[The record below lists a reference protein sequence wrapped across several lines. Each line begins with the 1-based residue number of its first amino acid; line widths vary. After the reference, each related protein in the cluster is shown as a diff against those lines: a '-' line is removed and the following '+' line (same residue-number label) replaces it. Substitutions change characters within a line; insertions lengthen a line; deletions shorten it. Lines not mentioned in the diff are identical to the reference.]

1 MGKDS
6 SCLGCSK
13 KFTKNDAAVQCTVCG
28 LWIHKQCADISNEVF
43 DFLDRQK
50 KETGRAYWGCK
61 PCSTYAEGMNHRLK
75 QIEDEL
81 KVVKQST
88 VNNEAAIQRV
98 EKKVDELVEQAK
110 KTEVLT
116 KDDLDAR
123 MREEREEMRERKE
136 REMNVIIH
144 GLDECENEEAGGEER
159 IKWDKKQCIE
169 LAKSQHLK
177 LEEHDIKFC
186 RRVGPRKDKER
197 PLVVGLY
204 SQITR
209 NKLMKGEYEEGI
221 TVGPDMTRRQ
231 REEEAEVWNEMAERN
246 KNRTEEQVSK
256 NLSWRIVG
264 QKGERR
270 LVLGPTRTQDEQGA
284 RRGTRGGARGGTRG
298 GTSGTVRGGPRGG
311 RTVVRGSG
319 RWSETYRQR
328 IGSKRKERDHQ
339 EEEEEEMEEG
349 TSEPP
354 AKH

>member
-98 EKKVDELVEQAK
+98 EKKVEELAEHARK
-110 KTEVLT
+110 ADTLT
-116 KDDLDAR
+116 KSELEAR
-123 MREEREEMRERKE
+123 MKEEREENRERKD
-136 REMNVIIH
+136 RELNVIIH
-144 GLDECENEEAGGEER
+144 GLEECDDDAAGNEER
-159 IKWDKKQCIE
+159 IRWDKEQCME
-169 LAKSQHLK
+169 LAKNQRIK
-177 LEEHDIKFC
+177 LDEADIKFC
-186 RRVGPRKDKER
+186 RRVGPKRERER
-197 PLVVGLY
+197 PLVLGLY
-204 SQITR
+204 NHALR
-209 NKLMKGEYEEGI
+209 NKLIRAEYGEEI
-221 TVGPDMTRRQ
+221 TVGPDMTRKQ
-231 REEEAEVWNEMAERN
+231 REEEAEIWKEMEEKN
-246 KNRTEEQVSK
+246 NNRTEDQVAK

-270 LVLGPTRTQDEQGA
+270 LVLGPTRAPVAQGGE
-284 RRGTRGGARGGTRG
+284 RRG
-298 GTSGTVRGGPRGG
+298 GTSGGTSGAMRGRTTVRG
-311 RTVVRGSG
+311 TG

-328 IGSKRKERDHQ
+328 LGSKRKERDHQ
-339 EEEEEEMEEG
+339 EEEEDEQEDG

>member
-81 KVVKQST
+81 KEVKQTTASN
-88 VNNEAAIQRV
+88 VEAIQRV

-110 KTEVLT
+110 KTDVLT
-116 KDDLDAR
+116 KDDLEAR
-123 MREEREEMRERKE
+123 MREEREEARERKD
-136 REMNVIIH
+136 RELNVIIH
-144 GLDECENEEAGGEER
+144 GLEECDEEEAAAEER
-159 IKWDKKQCIE
+159 IKWDRSQCME
-169 LAKSQHLK
+169 MAKSQRIK

-186 RRVGPRKDKER
+186 RRVGPKKDKER
-197 PLVVGLY
+197 PLVLGLY
-204 SQITR
+204 SHITR
-209 NKLMKGEYEEGI
+209 SKLIKAEYGEGI
-221 TVGPDMTRRQ
+221 SVGPDMTRKQ
-231 REEEAEVWNEMAERN
+231 REEEAEIWKEMEERN
-246 KNRTEEQVSK
+246 NNRTEDQVSK
-256 NLSWRIVG
+256 NLSWRMVG

-270 LVLGPTRTQDEQGA
+270 LILGPTRAETARGA
-284 RRGTRGGARGGTRG
+284 TGGEGRGTRGGTRG
-298 GTSGTVRGGPRGG
+298 GTSGRARGIQRGG
-311 RTVVRGSG
+311 RTVVRGTA

-328 IGSKRKERDHQ
+328 LGSKRKERDHQ
-339 EEEEEEMEEG
+339 EEDEEEMEDG